1 MRDTHD
7 VYAEIN
13 PAFCAAALVEFTKA
27 YMSEHPEG
35 PEAPVAYLALPVALS
50 GELASAFDKTNKR
63 TGLMEWLER
72 SPQVQVG
79 LAERI
84 NASLDVVSDAI
95 RFGCFTRL
103 LTIEDGARLKLGD
116 KKLRLSTINAL
127 GEEPGQAIKRAA
139 RLGHW
144 FATAGSTRSVF
155 DIMGLTV

>member
-7 VYAEIN
+7 VYAETN

-27 YMSEHPEG
+27 YISERSVG

-50 GELASAFDKTNKR
+50 GELASAFDKTNKK
-63 TGLMEWLER
+63 TGLLEWLER

-79 LAERI
+79 LAERV
-84 NASLDVVSDAI
+84 NASLDIVSEAI

-103 LTIEDGARLKLGD
+103 LAIGEGARLQLGG
-116 KKLRLSTINAL
+116 KKLKPSAINAL
-127 GEEPGQAIKRAA
+127 GVDPGQAIKRAG
-139 RLGHW
+139 RLGYW
-144 FATAGSTRSVF
+144 FAAAGSTRSVF